1 MFMARLLVS
10 VDDVADVSGPRAA
23 IVAGRVEAVDYVRG
37 KEIAP
42 TMRGTPAPPNRKC
55 AAATKTGARRRPH
68 RRAVTTLRVRL
79 PAPD

>member
-23 IVAGRVEAVDYVRG
+23 IVAGRARTVDYVRG
-37 KEIAP
+37 KEIA
-42 TMRGTPAPPNRKC
+42 RAPPQK
-55 AAATKTGARRRPH
+55 KTGARRRPH
-68 RRAVTTLRVRL
+68 RLAVTTLRIRS